1 MLSVPQIPRTDEEM
15 KAKEI
20 SLRALRILDVKMT
33 ISKLYSPSRE
43 EVSVRDWT
51 L

>member
-1 MLSVPQIPRTDEEM
+1 MLSVPQILRTDEEM

-20 SLRALRILDVKMT
+20 SLRALRILNVKMT
-33 ISKLYSPSRE
+33 ISKLYSLSRE